1 MAHKDNKYKA
11 KYDAENTKFIGL
23 KLNKNTDADILE
35 HLEQCNNK
43 QGEIKALIRKALEK
57 RGL

>member
-1 MAHKDNKYKA
+1 MAHPDNKYKA

-35 HLEQCNNK
+35 HLEQCTNK